1 MTMDKKDEVHLY
13 IERNSNKVDMEIEY
27 MPDDFKD
34 VEISKEEMLILLES
48 LENFDEYVEG
58 E

>member
-1 MTMDKKDEVHLY
+1 MDKKDEVHLY

-27 MPDDFKD
+27 TPDNFKD
-34 VEISKEEMLILLES
+34 IEISKEEMLILLES